1 MVRSMFCRS
10 LVLGSF
16 AIAGVSFTACNQA
29 PRGDEGSRIGTNERT
44 RADRIDTQA
53 DSVTLIEFSDQVA
66 QAIAARI
73 SKVPEIRNSQQ
84 KVIIELG
91 DIQNN
96 TRTPKSDFAAIQR
109 RIFITLSQSD
119 IIGDNCD
126 VVEPTSR
133 MDRQLGGISQAPQND
148 PTGRTEPTAPGTAR
162 YDANITFFLQGT
174 FNELTRVGGVQS
186 TFNFDFTLVNA
197 ASRRIVIAEQIT
209 PKQVR

>member
-1 MVRSMFCRS
+1 MTGSTLRGW
-10 LVLGSF
+10 VLGALVVTSW
-16 AIAGVSFTACNQA
+16 ALGGCNQVQ
-29 PRGDEGSRIGTNERT
+29 PQSRGDEGSRVGTYERT
-44 RADRIDTQA
+44 RADRLDTQA

-66 QAIAARI
+66 QAIAMRI

-84 KVIIELG
+84 KVVIELG

-96 TRTPKSDFAAIQR
+96 TRTPRSDFGAIQR

-119 IIGDNCD
+119 VIGENCD
-126 VVEPTSR
+126 IVEPTSR
-133 MDRQLGGISQAPQND
+133 MDRQMEGISQPGQAPNS
-148 PTGRTEPTAPGTAR
+148 AR
-162 YDANITFFLQGT
+162 YDPNQTFFLQGT
-174 FNELTRVGGVQS
+174 FNELTRAGGVQS